1 MLYPIFLCA
10 LSSLSTGLGGVITA
24 LFKKITD
31 RTMSISQG
39 FAAGVMLGISV
50 FDMVPHAYINS
61 LKYLTTGEA
70 AAGIVGLFI
79 SGWVIGALLGQL
91 VVPRYRGESQSQFT
105 AKKMMMITTAVVVAH
120 NLPEGMLTVFSAA
133 SDRDFGLKMALAI
146 ALHNLPEGMAIA
158 APVLYVTQSRSR
170 AVFQSFMAGFA
181 ELFGGLITLI
191 LFKNLINESFINGLL
206 PIIAGIMCQTS
217 IMELIPGSAKI
228 SNIKHTIY
236 GIIIGIMTMC
246 IGIFII

>member
-1 MLYPIFLCA
+1 MLYPIFLCT
-10 LSSLSTGLGGVITA
+10 LSSLSTGLGGVAIA
-24 LFKKITD
+24 LSKRITD
-31 RTMSISQG
+31 RTMSLSQG

-91 VVPRYRGESQSQFT
+91 VVPRYGGESQNQFT
-105 AKKMMMITTAVVVAH
+105 AKRMMMITTAVVVLH
-120 NLPEGMLTVFSAA
+120 NLPEGMLTIFSAA
-133 SDRDFGLKMALAI
+133 SDRDFGLRMALAI

-158 APVLYVTQSRSR
+158 APVLYVTASRPR
-170 AVFQSFMAGFA
+170 AIFQSFMAGMA
-181 ELFGGLITLI
+181 ELLGGIITLL
-191 LFKNLINESFINGLL
+191 LFKDFIQESFINGLL
-206 PIIAGIMCQTS
+206 PIIGGIMCQTS
-217 IMELIPGSAKI
+217 ICELIPSGAKI
-228 SNIKHTIY
+228 SSLKYTIY
-236 GIIIGIMTMC
+236 GIIIGIAVMC